1 MMTAV
6 LQLEKEASDLLVFN
20 FIEKNKEKIF
30 WVLAIILI
38 VLFAISISP
47 KSLQNDT
54 FYTVTIGKLISENG
68 IDGQDHFSWHEGLP
82 YEYPHWLYDLGMYKI
97 FELGGWDAIYI
108 STCIFAAILGICIF
122 ISNSRLTKNS
132 ILSFFVT
139 IAVLYL
145 MKSYIAARAQLVTFI
160 LFIIFL
166 YNIEQFLQNKKII
179 NAVMLLLIQTI
190 IANLHVAVWPFTF
203 VLYLPYVAEYLIAC
217 LIEIVL
223 YKKVPIFVIKDKIR
237 DIKRKIAKP
246 NIDKAKLEILKNKLQ
261 ILENKLEDKK
271 IKAERI
277 KEKREQELKNAYKI
291 TITKNNN
298 AKWLIL
304 VMIVS
309 IATGL
314 LTPLGKTPYTY
325 TYLTMIGNT
334 VKNINEH
341 LPLTLTKNVEMMS
354 TLVVLLTL
362 LIFTKAKVKLSDL
375 FMLGGLTYLMFSSRR
390 QQSMF
395 VLIGSVAFTRT
406 VTNWLIANFNYSN
419 EQFAKKWINAF
430 TMFVVSAILL
440 SFSANLY
447 NKVKNDKYINESTY
461 PVQASE
467 WILENLDVKN
477 IKLFNEYNYGSYL
490 LYKGIPVFIDSRADL
505 YAPEFNTKTGNKVD
519 GNDIF
524 IDFIN
529 ESSISVYY
537 GDIFKQYDVTHVIL
551 YKGSKVNMLIQKADS
566 EKYKEIYSD
575 NSFVIYEVR

>member
-1 MMTAV
+1 M
-6 LQLEKEASDLLVFN
+6 FN

-237 DIKRKIAKP
+237 DIKRKIDKP

>member
-1 MMTAV
+1 M
-6 LQLEKEASDLLVFN
+6 FN

-38 VLFAISISP
+38 VIFAISISP

-166 YNIEQFLQNKKII
+166 YNIEQFLQNRKII

-261 ILENKLEDKK
+261 ILENKLKDKK

-354 TLVVLLTL
+354 TLVVLLAL

-419 EQFAKKWINAF
+419 EKFAKKWINAF

-440 SFSANLY
+440 SFSSNLY

-505 YAPEFNTKTGNKVD
+505 YAPEFNTKTGKKVD

>member
-1 MMTAV
+1 M
-6 LQLEKEASDLLVFN
+6 FN

-122 ISNSRLTKNS
+122 VSNSRLTKNS

-419 EQFAKKWINAF
+419 EKFAKKWINAF

>member
-1 MMTAV
+1 M
-6 LQLEKEASDLLVFN
+6 FN

-38 VLFAISISP
+38 VIFAISISP

-166 YNIEQFLQNKKII
+166 YNIEQFLQNRKII

-298 AKWLIL
+298 SKWLIL

-419 EQFAKKWINAF
+419 EKFAKKWINAF

-440 SFSANLY
+440 SFSSNLY

-505 YAPEFNTKTGNKVD
+505 YAPEFNTKTGKKVD

>member
-1 MMTAV
+1 M
-6 LQLEKEASDLLVFN
+6 FN

-166 YNIEQFLQNKKII
+166 YNIERFLQNRKII

-203 VLYLPYVAEYLIAC
+203 VLYLPYVAPFSLFLESYNLS
-217 LIEIVL
+217 EM
-223 YKKVPIFVIKDKIR
+223 
-237 DIKRKIAKP
+237 AKP

-304 VMIVS
+304 VMIAS

>member
-1 MMTAV
+1 M
-6 LQLEKEASDLLVFN
+6 FN

-122 ISNSRLTKNS
+122 ISNSRLTKNN

-166 YNIEQFLQNKKII
+166 YNIERFLQNRKII

-237 DIKRKIAKP
+237 DIKRKMAKP

-304 VMIVS
+304 VMIAS

>member
-1 MMTAV
+1 M
-6 LQLEKEASDLLVFN
+6 FN

-298 AKWLIL
+298 SKWLIL

-419 EQFAKKWINAF
+419 EKFAKKWINAF

-440 SFSANLY
+440 SFSSNLY

-505 YAPEFNTKTGNKVD
+505 YAPEFNTKTGKKVD

>member
-1 MMTAV
+1 MTAV

-68 IDGQDHFSWHEGLP
+68 IDGQDHFSWFVGLP

>member
-1 MMTAV
+1 M
-6 LQLEKEASDLLVFN
+6 FN

-166 YNIEQFLQNKKII
+166 YNIERFLQNRKII

-304 VMIVS
+304 VMIAS

>member
-1 MMTAV
+1 M
-6 LQLEKEASDLLVFN
+6 FN

-38 VLFAISISP
+38 VIFAISISP

-68 IDGQDHFSWHEGLP
+68 IDGQEHFSWHEGLP

-166 YNIEQFLQNKKII
+166 YNIEQFLQNRKII

-261 ILENKLEDKK
+261 ILENKLKDKK

-354 TLVVLLTL
+354 TLVVLLAL

-419 EQFAKKWINAF
+419 EKFAKKWINAF

-440 SFSANLY
+440 SFSSNLY

-505 YAPEFNTKTGNKVD
+505 YAPEFNTKTGKKVD

>member
-1 MMTAV
+1 MF
-6 LQLEKEASDLLVFN
+6 K
-20 FIEKNKEKIF
+20 FIENNKEKVF
-30 WVLAIILI
+30 WVLAVILI
-38 VLFAISISP
+38 VVFAISISP

-54 FYTVTIGKLISENG
+54 FYTVTIGKLINENG
-68 IDGQDHFSWHEGLP
+68 VDGQDHFSWHEGLP

-97 FELGGWDAIYI
+97 FELGEWDAIYI
-108 STCIFAAILGICIF
+108 STCIFASVLGICIF

-132 ILSFFVT
+132 VLSFFVT

-160 LFIIFL
+160 LFTIFL
-166 YNIEQFLQNKKII
+166 YNIEQFLQNKKIK
-179 NAVMLLLIQTI
+179 NAIMLLLIQTI

-203 VLYLPYVAEYLIAC
+203 VLYLPYIAEYLIAC

-223 YKKVPIFVIKDKIR
+223 YKKIPIFVIEDKIR
-237 DIKRKIAKP
+237 DLKRKISKTT
-246 NIDKAKLEILKNKLQ
+246 DKTKLGKLTNKLQ

-271 IKAERI
+271 EKVERI
-277 KEKREQELKNAYKI
+277 KEKRKEEIKNAYKI
-291 TITKNNN
+291 TITKNKNT
-298 AKWLIL
+298 KWLIL
-304 VMIVS
+304 IMIIS
-309 IATGL
+309 ILTGL

-341 LPLTLTKNVEMMS
+341 LPLTLTKNVEIMC

-362 LIFTKAKVKLSDL
+362 LIFTKAKIKLSDL

-406 VTNWLIANFNYSN
+406 VTNWLISCFNYSN
-419 EQFAKKWINAF
+419 KQFIKKYINAF
-430 TMFVVSAILL
+430 SMFVVAAILL
-440 SFSANLY
+440 SISSNLY
-447 NKVKNDKYINESTY
+447 KKVKNDKYINENTY
-461 PVQASE
+461 PVKASQ
-467 WILENLDVKN
+467 WILNNLDVKN
-477 IKLFNEYNYGSYL
+477 IRLFNEYNYGSYL
-490 LYKGIPVFIDSRADL
+490 LYKEIPVFIDSRADL
-505 YAPEFNTKTGNKVD
+505 YAPEFNTKTGKKID

-529 ESSISVYY
+529 ESSINVYY
-537 GDIFKQYDVTHVIL
+537 GDIFKKYNITHVIL
-551 YKGSKVNMLIQKADS
+551 YKSSKVNMLIKKTDS

-575 NSFVIYEVR
+575 NNFIIYEIK

>member
-1 MMTAV
+1 M
-6 LQLEKEASDLLVFN
+6 FN

>member
-1 MMTAV
+1 M
-6 LQLEKEASDLLVFN
+6 FN

-575 NSFVIYEVR
+575 NSFVIYEVK

>member
-1 MMTAV
+1 M
-6 LQLEKEASDLLVFN
+6 FN

-166 YNIEQFLQNKKII
+166 YNIERFLQNRKII

-419 EQFAKKWINAF
+419 EQFAKKWINTF

>member
-1 MMTAV
+1 M
-6 LQLEKEASDLLVFN
+6 FN

-166 YNIEQFLQNKKII
+166 YNIERFLQNRKII

-246 NIDKAKLEILKNKLQ
+246 NIDKAKLKILKNKLQ

-298 AKWLIL
+298 SKWLIL

-461 PVQASE
+461 PVEASE

>member
-1 MMTAV
+1 M
-6 LQLEKEASDLLVFN
+6 FN

-108 STCIFAAILGICIF
+108 STCIFAVILGICIF

-166 YNIEQFLQNKKII
+166 YNIERFLQNRKII

-246 NIDKAKLEILKNKLQ
+246 NIDKAKLEMLKNKLQ

-575 NSFVIYEVR
+575 NSFVIYEVK

>member
-1 MMTAV
+1 M
-6 LQLEKEASDLLVFN
+6 FN

-108 STCIFAAILGICIF
+108 STCIFAVILGICIF

-166 YNIEQFLQNKKII
+166 YNIERFLQNRKII

-246 NIDKAKLEILKNKLQ
+246 NIDKAKMEILKNKLQ

>member
-1 MMTAV
+1 MTAV

-54 FYTVTIGKLISENG
+54 FYTVTIGKLISETG

-166 YNIEQFLQNKKII
+166 YNIERFLQNRKII

>member
-108 STCIFAAILGICIF
+108 STCIFAVILGICIF

-166 YNIEQFLQNKKII
+166 YNIERFLQNRKII

>member
-1 MMTAV
+1 M
-6 LQLEKEASDLLVFN
+6 FN

-108 STCIFAAILGICIF
+108 STCIFAVILGICIF

-166 YNIEQFLQNKKII
+166 YNIERFLQNRKII

-537 GDIFKQYDVTHVIL
+537 GDIFIQYDVTHVIL

-575 NSFVIYEVR
+575 NSFVIYEVK

>member
-108 STCIFAAILGICIF
+108 STCIFAVILGICIF

>member
-1 MMTAV
+1 M
-6 LQLEKEASDLLVFN
+6 FN

-108 STCIFAAILGICIF
+108 STCIFAVILGICIF

-166 YNIEQFLQNKKII
+166 YNIERFLQNRKII

-419 EQFAKKWINAF
+419 EKFAKKWINAF

-467 WILENLDVKN
+467 WILENLEIKN

>member
-1 MMTAV
+1 M
-6 LQLEKEASDLLVFN
+6 FN

-108 STCIFAAILGICIF
+108 STCIFAVILGICIF

-166 YNIEQFLQNKKII
+166 YNIERFLQNRKII

-246 NIDKAKLEILKNKLQ
+246 NIDKAKLEMLKNKLQ

-566 EKYKEIYSD
+566 EKYK
-575 NSFVIYEVR
+575 

>member
-1 MMTAV
+1 M
-6 LQLEKEASDLLVFN
+6 FN

-166 YNIEQFLQNKKII
+166 YNIERFLQNRKII

-271 IKAERI
+271 NKAERI

-298 AKWLIL
+298 SKWLIL

-419 EQFAKKWINAF
+419 EKFAKKWINAF

-461 PVQASE
+461 PVEASE

-505 YAPEFNTKTGNKVD
+505 YAPEFNTKTGKKVD

>member
-1 MMTAV
+1 M
-6 LQLEKEASDLLVFN
+6 FN

-54 FYTVTIGKLISENG
+54 FYTVTIGNLISENG

-166 YNIEQFLQNKKII
+166 YNIERFLQNRKII

-237 DIKRKIAKP
+237 DIKRKMAKP

-271 IKAERI
+271 NKAERI

-461 PVQASE
+461 PVEASE

>member
-1 MMTAV
+1 M
-6 LQLEKEASDLLVFN
+6 FN

-166 YNIEQFLQNKKII
+166 YNIERFLQNRKII

-304 VMIVS
+304 VMIAS

-419 EQFAKKWINAF
+419 EKFAKKWINAF

-440 SFSANLY
+440 SFSSNLY

-505 YAPEFNTKTGNKVD
+505 YAPEFNTKTGNKVN

>member
-1 MMTAV
+1 MTIV
-6 LQLEKEASDLLVFN
+6 HQLEKEALDLLVFKL
-20 FIEKNKEKIF
+20 IDKNKEKIF

-38 VLFAISISP
+38 VIFAISVSP

-54 FYTVTIGKLISENG
+54 FYTITIGKLISENG

-97 FELGGWDAIYI
+97 FEIGGWDAIYI
-108 STCIFAAILGICIF
+108 STCIFASILGICIF
-122 ISNSRLTKNS
+122 ISNSNLTKNS

-145 MKSYIAARAQLVTFI
+145 LKSYIAARAQLVTFI
-160 LFIIFL
+160 LFMIFL
-166 YNIEQFLQNKKII
+166 YNIEKFLQNRKMI
-179 NAVMLLLIQTI
+179 NAIMLLIIQTI

-203 VLYLPYVAEYLIAC
+203 VLYLPYIAEYLIAC
-217 LIEIVL
+217 IIEIVL
-223 YKKVPIFVIKDKIR
+223 YKKVPIFLIKDKIR
-237 DIKRKIAKP
+237 DLNNKIAK
-246 NIDKAKLEILKNKLQ
+246 NKIDKTKIEKIKDKIQILSSKLEQKQL
-261 ILENKLEDKK
+261 
-271 IKAERI
+271 KAEKI
-277 KEKREQELKNAYKI
+277 KEKREKELKNTYKI
-291 TITKNNN
+291 TLEKNPNT
-298 AKWLIL
+298 KWLIL
-304 VMIVS
+304 IMVVS
-309 IATGL
+309 LLTGL

-341 LPLTLTKNVEMMS
+341 LPLTLTKNVEMMC
-354 TLVVLLTL
+354 TLVVLLSL
-362 LIFTKAKVKLSDL
+362 LIFTKAKIKLSDL

-395 VLIGSVAFTRT
+395 VLIGSVAFTRI
-406 VTNWLIANFNYSN
+406 VTNWLTSNFNYSN
-419 EQFAKKWINAF
+419 EKFAKICINAF
-430 TMFVVSAILL
+430 SMFIISAIVLIL
-440 SFSANLY
+440 SSDLY
-447 NKVKNDKYINESTY
+447 NKVKNDKYINENTY

-467 WILENLDVKN
+467 WILNNLDVKN
-477 IKLFNEYNYGSYL
+477 IRLFNEYNYGSYL

-505 YAPEFNTKTGNKVD
+505 YAPEFNTKTGKKID

-529 ESSISVYY
+529 ESSVSVYY
-537 GDIFKQYDVTHVIL
+537 GDIFKQYNVTHVIL

-575 NSFVIYEVR
+575 NSFIIYEVL

>member
-1 MMTAV
+1 M
-6 LQLEKEASDLLVFN
+6 FN

-419 EQFAKKWINAF
+419 EQFAKKWINVF

>member
-1 MMTAV
+1 M
-6 LQLEKEASDLLVFN
+6 FN

-246 NIDKAKLEILKNKLQ
+246 NIDKAKLEILNNKLQ